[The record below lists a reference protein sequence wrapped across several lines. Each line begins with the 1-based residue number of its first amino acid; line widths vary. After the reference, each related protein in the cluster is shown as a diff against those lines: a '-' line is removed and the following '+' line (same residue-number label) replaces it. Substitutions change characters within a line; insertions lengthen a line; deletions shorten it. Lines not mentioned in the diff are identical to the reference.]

1 MGCADFFL
9 RKLVYLH
16 LLSSIA
22 VVSVAQGVHLTIN
35 LGDSEEYL
43 VNEQTRYRN
52 LSFLQMHPSLLLKL
66 NLSSGTSVGF
76 YYKLN
81 DSTITIPDITVSGFY
96 RILAVSDP
104 VKCNNI
110 TLKGHSEVV
119 ITKIP

>member
-1 MGCADFFL
+1 M
-9 RKLVYLH
+9 
-16 LLSSIA
+16 
-22 VVSVAQGVHLTIN
+22 TIN